1 MDSAQQ
7 TAMPRMN
14 RLLKNSSN
22 TNIRLPP
29 LPVLFPVYAG
39 GQKMVKKGGPAFRR
53 AACLAAYCHLSQKF
67 VVVVVASVVAS
78 VVVVGSTSLTRSVMA
93 EP

>member
-29 LPVLFPVYAG
+29 LPVLFPVYAS

-53 AACLAAYCHLSQKF
+53 AASQ
-67 VVVVVASVVAS
+67 SVEKAGMS
-78 VVVVGSTSLTRSVMA
+78 ESELHPTC
-93 EP
+93 